1 MTQKH
6 TINQLRKKI
15 NTNPRVKLAD
25 LPTPLHQLKGLSD
38 FFGGPKIFIKRDD
51 LTGLAFGGNK
61 TRMFEFLL
69 ARAVHEGADCV
80 VGGAAVQSN
89 YCRQL
94 TAACNILGIETY
106 LVLRRIRGIK
116 DNNIQGN
123 LLLDLIAGA
132 HVHIIDGDQ
141 NEQRKAIYELAD
153 KLKKGGKNPFVVRM
167 ANDRD
172 LTPDV
177 AAYIECF
184 CEIIEQSSDLHI
196 IPSRIYVSSYD
207 STQAGLE
214 IGKRALGSNVRI
226 IGITP
231 AIWDT
236 ESSECICRYANQAA
250 RNLDLDVRITAKELC
265 SLSEYVGKSY
275 GIPTADG
282 IEMIKLMARKEGIFL
297 DPVYT
302 SKAFAALRDHIEQGE
317 IGKDENVVFLHTG
330 GNPALHAYVEELDY
344 AELQKYLSFS

>member
-1 MTQKH
+1 MTQKL

-15 NTNPRVKLAD
+15 GTNPRVKLAV
-25 LPTPLHQLKGLSD
+25 LPTPLHELKRLSD
-38 FFGGPKIFIKRDD
+38 FFDGPRIFIKRDD
-51 LTGLAFGGNK
+51 LTGLTFGGNK

-69 ARAVHEGADCV
+69 ARAIHEGADCV

-94 TAACNILGIETY
+94 TAACNMLGLETY
-106 LVLRRIRGIK
+106 LVLRRIRGMK
-116 DNNIQGN
+116 DDNIQGN

-132 HVHIIDGDQ
+132 HVHIIDADQ
-141 NEQRKAIYELAD
+141 NGQRKAMYELAD
-153 KLKKGGKNPFVVRM
+153 KLKKKRKNPYIVRM

-184 CEIIEQSSDLHI
+184 CEIIEQCNDLRI
-196 IPSRIYVSSYD
+196 LPTRIYVSSYD

-214 IGKRALGSNVRI
+214 VGRRALGSDVRI

-236 ESSECICRYANQAA
+236 EASECISRYANQAA
-250 RNLDLDVRITAKELC
+250 QNLDLDVRINAKEVY
-265 SLSEYVGKSY
+265 SSSEYVGKSY
-275 GIPTADG
+275 GIPTAEG

-302 SKAFAALRDHIEQGE
+302 SKAFAGFRDHIERGE

-330 GNPALHAYVEELDY
+330 GNPALYAYVQELDY
-344 AELQKYLSFS
+344 EELQTHLSFG